1 MIPYDKTPLGDE
13 ATIQFIPF
21 GENQEFHLRDGSG
34 SCVIL
39 TLDELLRLKELLLQL

>member
-39 TLDELLRLKELLLQL
+39 TLEELLRLKDLLLQL